1 MALTEKQ
8 KNCPYCHVGSRI
20 ESFYNVSPWDDTEL
34 SFDRVEDEVVS
45 VGNDTCGEIE
55 FDPVNRTLTS
65 WGEGTDPLIVKINY
79 CPIWGWSLNEEGN
92 NNGIEL

>member
-1 MALTEKQ
+1 MKLTEKQ

-20 ESFYNVSPWDDTEL
+20 ESFYNGSPWDDTEL
-34 SFDRVEDEVVS
+34 SFDRVDDDVVS
-45 VGNDTCGEIE
+45 VGNDTWGEIN

-79 CPIWGWSLNEEGN
+79 CPECGRPLNEE
-92 NNGIEL
+92 EE